1 MDSGKPIY
9 RNGGKS
15 LNKLNAIYPQ
25 AIEHTKMKIYEDINH
40 YLETKDTTPTF
51 EQYLVD
57 RSHYVEQI
65 WINVWLNKSTNDVP
79 RNEKKQFLSEKGFEV
94 QGIDRK
100 LINKLFRDEMRMYQ
114 PFDAMGWINETFAG
128 KEDEW
133 KSHYQDAKV
142 NFIKQEELKQLEEQR
157 HSIRS
162 EIEDSAVGIL
172 EEQYELFYLFVRY
185 FVAKQLVADLQNN
198 VKFQSVDTFALEEK
212 LVDEGHFNPSSYTTV
227 ATFFE
232 ELTGDIHK
240 TMNWGRSFY
249 EYQTYF
255 FVYES
260 LIADYLSELIPEKIL
275 EQLPAN
281 LKEDFYDTFHEKLSA
296 SFVKGSIAQLLYDI
310 EGYFIEDIQAE
321 YLSDLISLAEVPF
334 VEKVHKEIFEKDLQA
349 REQKEKEVQKE
360 LERKKAEEEQM
371 MKDIFAT
378 EYDPSLKRQ
387 VRYVLH
393 IGETNTGKTHHALER
408 MKDAYSGLYLA
419 PLRLLALEVFDKLN
433 AEGMPCSLKTGEEE
447 KVIPGANH
455 ISCTVEMFHEK
466 EFYEV
471 VVIDEAQM
479 ITDKDRGFSWYKAI
493 TKANAEEVHIIGSRN
508 SKTMLLQLLGGSDI
522 EIHEYSRDTPLEVET
537 KEFHIKHIKKG
548 DALICFS
555 RRRVLE
561 TASRL
566 QNDGH
571 TVSMIY
577 GAMPPETRKKQIQ
590 QFNSGKTKVIVATD
604 AIGMG
609 LNLPIRRIVFLE
621 NDKFDGTRRRLLT
634 SQEVKQI
641 AGRAGRKGIYNIGKV
656 AFTSDIRKMRNLL
669 LQEDEPVHTFAI
681 APTNSVFERFQRY
694 YHDLGTFFEL
704 WGKFESPTGT
714 KKASLAEEKSLYQMI
729 AGTEIEARLS
739 LMDLYGFL
747 HLPFSKNEPVLT
759 KQWEE
764 KMYAIIHGRELPEP
778 IVKERSLEELEL
790 SYKAIGLHLLFL
802 YRLGERTTAIYW
814 ERLREEVSDK
824 VQDRLKTDINKF
836 VKKCKTC
843 GKKLPWDHSFPTCEA
858 CYAAKTRRYRNDEY

>member
-1 MDSGKPIY
+1 M
-9 RNGGKS
+9 
-15 LNKLNAIYPQ
+15 NKLNAIYPQ

-40 YLETKDTTPTF
+40 YLETKDTTTTF

-114 PFDAMGWINETFAG
+114 PFDTMGWINETFAG

-212 LVDEGHFNPSSYTTV
+212 LVNEGHFNPSAYTTV

-471 VVIDEAQM
+471 IVIDEAQM